1 MIKNKRKLGIL
12 GGTFDPPHN
21 GHLKISTI
29 AKKKYNLEFVIWA
42 ITKKNPFKKK
52 SSINLKE
59 RIKNSKKF
67 TKKKDFIK
75 IKYFENIIK
84 SDKTINL
91 IKYMIRK
98 KKNYKIF
105 FLMGADNLI
114 NLHKWYKWNE
124 ILKTCTVL
132 VFDRTGYKI
141 KSLKSVSY
149 KKYGKKG
156 LNFVKFNKVNISS
169 SKLRKIW

>member
-12 GGTFDPPHN
+12 GGTFDPPHS

-91 IKYMIRK
+91 IKYILRK

-124 ILKTCTVL
+124 ILKNCTVL
-132 VFDRTGYKI
+132 VFDRAGYKI

-149 KKYGKKG
+149 KKYRKKG

-169 SKLRKIW
+169 SKLRKI

>member
-1 MIKNKRKLGIL
+1 M

-59 RIKNSKKF
+59 RIKYSKKF

-91 IKYMIRK
+91 IKYIIRK

-114 NLHKWYKWNE
+114 NLHKWYKWDE
-124 ILKTCTVL
+124 IIKNCTVL
-132 VFDRTGYKI
+132 VFDRAGYKI

-149 KKYGKKG
+149 KKYGKKS

-169 SKLRKIW
+169 SKLRKI

>member
-52 SSINLKE
+52 SSTNLKE

-91 IKYMIRK
+91 IKHVLRK
-98 KKNYKIF
+98 KKTTKF
-105 FLMGADNLI
+105 F
-114 NLHKWYKWNE
+114 
-124 ILKTCTVL
+124 
-132 VFDRTGYKI
+132 F
-141 KSLKSVSY
+141 
-149 KKYGKKG
+149 
-156 LNFVKFNKVNISS
+156 
-169 SKLRKIW
+169 

>member
-59 RIKNSKKF
+59 RIKYSKKF
-67 TKKKDFIK
+67 TEKKDFIK
-75 IKYFENIIK
+75 IKYFEDIIK

-91 IKYMIRK
+91 IKYILRK

-149 KKYGKKG
+149 KKYSKKG

-169 SKLRKIW
+169 SKLRKI

>member
-59 RIKNSKKF
+59 RIKYSKKF
-67 TKKKDFIK
+67 TEKKDFIK

-91 IKYMIRK
+91 IKYILRK

-124 ILKTCTVL
+124 ILKNCTVL
-132 VFDRTGYKI
+132 VFDRAGYKI

-149 KKYGKKG
+149 KKYGKKS

-169 SKLRKIW
+169 SKLRKI

>member
-1 MIKNKRKLGIL
+1 M

-59 RIKNSKKF
+59 RIKNSKNF
-67 TKKKDFIK
+67 TKNKDFIK

-91 IKYMIRK
+91 IKYILRK

-124 ILKTCTVL
+124 IIKNCTVL
-132 VFDRTGYKI
+132 VFDRAGYKI

-149 KKYGKKG
+149 KKYGKKS

-169 SKLRKIW
+169 SKLRKI

>member
-59 RIKNSKKF
+59 RIKNSKNF
-67 TKKKDFIK
+67 TKNKDFIK

-91 IKYMIRK
+91 IKYILRK

-149 KKYGKKG
+149 KKYSKKG

-169 SKLRKIW
+169 SKLRKI